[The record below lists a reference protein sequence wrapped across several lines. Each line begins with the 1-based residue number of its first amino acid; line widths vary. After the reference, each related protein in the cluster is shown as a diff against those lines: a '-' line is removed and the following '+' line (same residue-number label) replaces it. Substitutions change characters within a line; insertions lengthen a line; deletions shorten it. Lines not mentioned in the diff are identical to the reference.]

1 MEEFDIS
8 KVTSGPG
15 NPFVFN
21 QMDYLMGRV
30 KKEDTWHKHY
40 MLLKSGKIILEDY
53 WCWHGH
59 KWHKELIRCL
69 NDFYIVVT
77 SEIDLISIE
86 KIDNP
91 TVDNIYME
99 YILASR
105 MRGDEIDG
113 DSIYDVR
120 LECKWKDYIRQEL
133 RKDESHSLRKPR

>member
-8 KVTSGPG
+8 KVMSGPG

-21 QMDYLMGRV
+21 QMDYLMGRI
-30 KKEDTWHKHY
+30 KKEDTLHKYH
-40 MLLKSGKIILEDY
+40 MLLRSGRIILEDY

-59 KWHKELIRCL
+59 EWHKELIRCL
-69 NDFYIVVT
+69 NDFYIVVI
-77 SEIDLISIE
+77 SEVDLISIE

-133 RKDESHSLRKPR
+133 RKDESHLLCEP

>member
-8 KVTSGPG
+8 KVMSGPG

-21 QMDYLMGRV
+21 QMDYLMSRI
-30 KKEDTWHKHY
+30 KKEDTLHKYH
-40 MLLKSGKIILEDY
+40 MLLRSGKVILEDY

-77 SEIDLISIE
+77 TEVDVISIE
-86 KIDNP
+86 RIDELTLN
-91 TVDNIYME
+91 TIYME
-99 YILASR
+99 YVLASKL
-105 MRGDEIDG
+105 RGDGIDG

-120 LECKWKDYIRQEL
+120 LERKWKDYICEEL
-133 RKDESHSLRKPR
+133 RKNQSHSLRKS